1 MNISVILVI
10 FTSLLV
16 PRVQSVSLEDISLPL
31 MASTENI
38 QLAQIDADMSVENL
52 NENMDFEYDDGREN
66 NFAQILAK
74 ATSGVKSESRALLR
88 GAMKAEIDTMA
99 GVEAATGQLYD
110 FVSQIHVKDANTRVS
125 QAYVIFLLVFSIAS
139 ILGCCCM
146 TTFCV
151 RAARDSNI
159 AVAALNIRRQQLR
172 HFQLQALIKE
182 KMMVEY
188 RTEKILNGGTISS
201 SMSSDQTSNSQ
212 AENSQEDSSS
222 YVSESNE

>member
-10 FTSLLV
+10 FTSLIV

-31 MASTENI
+31 TASTENI

-52 NENMDFEYDDGREN
+52 NENMDVEHDRREN

-74 ATSGVKSESRALLR
+74 ATSNVKSESRALLR
-88 GAMKAEIDTMA
+88 GAMKAEIDTMS